1 VLLQFSHAAINGN
14 RPESS
19 YGLPIAPADSTWP
32 SALKGAVAS
41 GYDAN
46 IHGGPSYLFSG
57 DRIRQRTNGAFGLNS
72 AGRRAISMAPLS
84 A

>member
-14 RPESS
+14 RPES
-19 YGLPIAPADSTWP
+19 YGLPIAPADSTRP

-57 DRIRQRTNGAFGLNS
+57 DRNRQRTNGAFARS
-72 AGRRAISMAPLS
+72 YAPGQFAS
-84 A
+84 VKEIAQ